1 MKIKDLK
8 VGDVFKMMGLN
19 MNCEPVKVKCKLVSY
34 NGMNQYVILTG
45 GIHVLVDGEED
56 IIK

>member
-19 MNCEPVKVKCKLVSY
+19 MKCKPVKVKCELVSY
-34 NGMNQYVILTG
+34 NGMNQYIILSG
-45 GIHVLVDGEED
+45 GIRILVDGEEN

>member
-19 MNCEPVKVKCKLVSY
+19 MNCKPVKVKCKLVSH
-34 NGMNQYVILTG
+34 NGMNQYVILSG
-45 GIHVLVDGEED
+45 GISILVNGEED